1 MVAPPRLSA
10 PRTPSYLLPAL
21 LGLALFTFFFLY
33 KVDDFATNTKTIAGH
48 NLEPT
53 PWHVFPAKSFDDET
67 RHTRAYKI
75 IQCSYLSCPYFN
87 KTIPEPPRF
96 SSSKPAAQ
104 CPEFFSYIHRDLA
117 PWAKSGIT
125 EDHVMDA
132 KNFAAFRIII
142 YQGKLY
148 FDPYYACFQS
158 RMMTTIW
165 GFVQLLKKY
174 PGMVPDVDLMFD
186 CMDKPILNRTEHQS
200 NPVPLFRYCTTRE
213 HFDIPFPDWSFWGWS
228 EINIRPWSEEFP
240 DIKKGSQD
248 KRWAKRQPHAFWK
261 GNPDVVSPVRLEL
274 LQCNDSRKWG
284 AQIMR
289 QDWVQEAREGFEAS
303 KLSNQCNYRYKI
315 YAEGFAWSV
324 SLKYILSCGSLT
336 LIITP
341 QYEDFFSRGLVP
353 KKNYWPVAPF
363 ELCNSIKSAVDW
375 GNSHQAEA
383 QAIAKAGQ
391 DYMES
396 LSMDRIYDYMF
407 HLISE
412 YSKLQKFKPVPPAT
426 ALEVCPDSVLC
437 FADEKQRIFLEKS
450 TTSPSSEPPCNL
462 PPAGDSNVQ
471 RWFDEKQRLQE
482 EVRQMQPPLPQ
493 P

>member
-213 HFDIPFPDWSFWGWS
+213 HFDIPFPDWSFWGW
-228 EINIRPWSEEFP
+228 
-240 DIKKGSQD
+240 
-248 KRWAKRQPHAFWK
+248 
-261 GNPDVVSPVRLEL
+261 VRD
-274 LQCNDSRKWG
+274 Q
-284 AQIMR
+284 
-289 QDWVQEAREGFEAS
+289 
-303 KLSNQCNYRYKI
+303 
-315 YAEGFAWSV
+315 
-324 SLKYILSCGSLT
+324 
-336 LIITP
+336 
-341 QYEDFFSRGLVP
+341 
-353 KKNYWPVAPF
+353 
-363 ELCNSIKSAVDW
+363 
-375 GNSHQAEA
+375 HQA
-383 QAIAKAGQ
+383 
-391 DYMES
+391 ME
-396 LSMDRIYDYMF
+396 
-407 HLISE
+407 
-412 YSKLQKFKPVPPAT
+412 
-426 ALEVCPDSVLC
+426 
-437 FADEKQRIFLEKS
+437 
-450 TTSPSSEPPCNL
+450 
-462 PPAGDSNVQ
+462 
-471 RWFDEKQRLQE
+471 
-482 EVRQMQPPLPQ
+482 
-493 P
+493 

>member
-1 MVAPPRLSA
+1 MAAPPRLSP
-10 PRTPSYLLPAL
+10 PRTPSYLLSSL
-21 LGLALFTFFFLY
+21 LALALFTFFFLY

-53 PWHVFPAKSFDDET
+53 PWHVFPAKNFDDET

-87 KTIPEPPRF
+87 RTITEPPQF
-96 SSSKPAAQ
+96 VSSSSSKPAAAQQ
-104 CPEFFSYIHRDLA
+104 CPEFFSYIHRDLE

-125 EDHVMDA
+125 EDQLMEA
-132 KNFAAFRIII
+132 KNFAAFRIVI

-165 GFVQLLKKY
+165 GFLQLLKKY

-186 CMDKPILNRTEHQS
+186 CMDKPIFNRTEHQA

-240 DIKKGSQD
+240 DIKKGSQA

-274 LQCNDSRKWG
+274 LQCNDSRKFG

-289 QDWVQEAREGFEAS
+289 QDWVQEAKEGFEAS

-315 YAEGFAWSV
+315 YAEGFA
-324 SLKYILSCGSLT
+324 C
-336 LIITP
+336 
-341 QYEDFFSRGLVP
+341 RGLIP
-353 KKNYWPVAPF
+353 KKNYWPVSPF
-363 ELCNSIKSAVDW
+363 ELCKSIKSAVDW
-375 GNSHQAEA
+375 GNSHPAEA

-391 DYMES
+391 NYMES
-396 LSMDRIYDYMF
+396 ISMDRIYDYMF

-412 YSKLQKFKPVPPAT
+412 YSKLQKFKPVPPTT
-426 ALEVCPDSVLC
+426 ALGVCPDSVLC
-437 FADEKQRIFLEKS
+437 FADEKQRMFLEKS

-462 PPAGDSNVQ
+462 RPAGDSNIQ
-471 RWFDEKQRLQE
+471 RWLDEKERLQE
-482 EVRQMQPPLPQ
+482 EVRQMQPQQQPPQ